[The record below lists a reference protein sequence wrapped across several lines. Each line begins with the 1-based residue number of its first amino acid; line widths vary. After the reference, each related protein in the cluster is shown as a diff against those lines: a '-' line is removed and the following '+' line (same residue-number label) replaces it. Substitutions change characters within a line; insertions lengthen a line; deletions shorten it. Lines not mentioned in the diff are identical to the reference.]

1 MPDSP
6 PPAAKQTLCTF
17 CGVVD
22 QVTVTEDRKVRAT
35 GSLGVCVKGAH
46 YFQKHLGAHPR
57 EVARFT
63 SPMLRSPYGWERV
76 SWDYAIDMVAD
87 TILTDRQDYGR
98 DALAFYG
105 VGQMTMESLW
115 VTKKFFQG
123 HLGSNNI
130 CSNAEQCLSNNAGG
144 HELVLGNEGPFS
156 CYDDYRSAEAIFF
169 YGHNPAVNH
178 PTVFQRYIRRNRA
191 AVKVVVDP
199 RRTDTVAALLA
210 DNPDNI
216 HLPVRS
222 GSDVLL
228 NMMFA
233 RRLLDTGAWDRRYV
247 TRNVDPDSAEAF
259 LAFLREGPFSAEEVV
274 PRITPT
280 GMDVREMRA
289 RVERAC
295 ELWARRRVVTTSSVG
310 INQTVG
316 SAGVAS
322 ILDLHLLTGGIG
334 EPGRGHVR
342 LAGQSNASSELALG
356 YSGRLLPFRMRVEQ
370 PEHRAVMADIW
381 GVPPWRISPRQGLPV
396 ASFATSERLRTLFVF
411 GTNPA
416 RNFPNLRRWRE
427 KMMDLCIVYA
437 DSYYN
442 PEILE
447 YADIILPCRTK
458 HETSGI
464 FLNGER
470 RLQYMEA
477 VEEPP
482 FEAWGDVRI
491 ICSVARRIAERL
503 GDAEPPAVAHEPAEA
518 EVESWV
524 ADGNAD
530 LSGPALDAAF
540 AYPTGPD
547 GEPSGEAIWAELQR
561 ASRGFYNEFVDGD
574 GEPITWDRIRTGE
587 GVQWQGERRYVRPP
601 ADEEAGD
608 TTEEPE
614 EPMFSGV
621 FRADRRR
628 ARFHLPAPERLV
640 PFQERGSGFVLITG
654 RGAMGP
660 GNAVRRHN
668 TAMFNSSTATGADD
682 WPERNSVYVNPADA
696 ERLGVGTGAEVSL
709 RNERAAIV
717 CPVEVS
723 EDVPAGHVYL
733 TFHPDRAGTHPNLL
747 TSSDNIDPH
756 TWQPLL
762 KDTRVEVVPVARP
775 SSVAAT
781 APGASPAEA

>member
-1 MPDSP
+1 MADPAPASP
-6 PPAAKQTLCTF
+6 ARAKQTLCTF

-46 YFQKHLGAHPR
+46 YFQKHLGAHPQK
-57 EVARFT
+57 VARFT

-87 TILTDRQDYGR
+87 SILADRQDFGR
-98 DALAFYG
+98 DSLAFYG
-105 VGQMTMESLW
+105 VGQMTMEALW

-123 HLGSNNI
+123 HLGTNNI
-130 CSNAEQCLSNNAGG
+130 CSNAEQCLANNAGG
-144 HELVLGNEGPFS
+144 HELVFGNEGPFS

-178 PTVFQRYIRRNRA
+178 PTVFQRYIRRNRD

-199 RRTDTVAALLA
+199 RRTDTVTQLLA

-228 NMMFA
+228 NLMFA
-233 RRLLDTGAWDRRYV
+233 RRLLDTGAWNPSYV
-247 TRNVDPDSAEAF
+247 ERHVDADSAESF
-259 LAFLREGPFSAEEVV
+259 LAFLRRGPFSVEEVV
-274 PRITPT
+274 PRITPE
-280 GMDVREMRA
+280 GMDPADMRA

-295 ELWARRRVVTTSSVG
+295 DLWARRRVVSTSSVG

-322 ILDLHLLTGGIG
+322 ILNLHLLTGAIG

-356 YSGRLLPFRMRVEQ
+356 FSGRMLPFRMRVDN
-370 PEHRAVMADIW
+370 PEHRAVMADAW
-381 GVPPWRISPRQGLPV
+381 DLPPWRISPRPGLPV

-470 RLQYMEA
+470 RLQYMEP

-503 GDAEPPAVAHEPAEA
+503 GDQQPPATDVEPSQENL
-518 EVESWV
+518 ESWV
-524 ADGNAD
+524 AEGNRD

-540 AYPTGPD
+540 RYPAEPD
-547 GEPSGEAIWAELQR
+547 GEPSGEAVWQEIQQ
-561 ASRGFYNEFVDGD
+561 ASRGFYNEFTDADGK
-574 GEPITWDRIRTGE
+574 PITWDGIRSGE
-587 GVQWQGERRYVRPP
+587 GVQWQGARRYVPP
-601 ADEEAGD
+601 PTDGKDAADDEV
-608 TTEEPE
+608 PL
-614 EPMFSGV
+614 FSGV
-621 FRADRRR
+621 FSADRRR

-640 PFQERGSGFVLITG
+640 PFQERGRGFVLITG
-654 RGAMGP
+654 RGAMGA

-668 TAMFNSSTATGADD
+668 TAMFNSSTATGVED
-682 WPERNSVYVNPADA
+682 WPERNHVYVNPADA
-696 ERLGVGTGAEVSL
+696 GRLGLAPGAEAVL
-709 RNERAAIV
+709 RNELGEIT
-717 CPVEVS
+717 CPVAIS
-723 EDVPAGHVYL
+723 QDVPAGHVYL
-733 TFHPDRAGTHPNLL
+733 TFHPDRAGTHPNIL

-762 KDTRVEVVPVARP
+762 KDTYVDVVPVR
-775 SSVAAT
+775 AAT
-781 APGASPAEA
+781 PATTTEAER